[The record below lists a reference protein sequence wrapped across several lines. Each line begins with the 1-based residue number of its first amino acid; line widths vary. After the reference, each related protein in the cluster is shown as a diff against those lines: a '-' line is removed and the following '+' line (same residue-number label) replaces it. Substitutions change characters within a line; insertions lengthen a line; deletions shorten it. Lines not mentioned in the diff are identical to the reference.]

1 MTVGASR
8 GDRAGKA
15 DARPYPFTLHGGT
28 APARVLLDGRRL
40 PHGAGP
46 YDPGT
51 VRPTDAVS

>member
-8 GDRAGKA
+8 GDRSGEA
-15 DARPYPFTLHGGT
+15 DARPYPFTPRGGT
-28 APARVLLDGRRL
+28 EPARVLLGGRRL

-51 VRPTDAVS
+51 VRPTDADS